1 MLFPAPLDLSAYG
14 PNVLREMS
22 VLFLG
27 PSECAQAWAT
37 GLAPATPIVAGTP
50 VRARTL
56 LGMQPQVVLV
66 DPTVADW
73 AEDVLASL
81 PPEARPAVV
90 ALGPRGASLAAL
102 SDDWCINA
110 LELPARLHVALV
122 RARARR
128 RAQSRAMSDTLTLLP
143 NRRAA
148 IAALLRSSA
157 RAAREG
163 TTFSVALI
171 DLDHFKRINTELGHA
186 EGDRLLRR
194 VGMALRSAT
203 RGSEV
208 LARIGGDEF
217 GLIVNGDQSAAQ
229 AASERIHQ
237 ALRQEGVAGTIVH
250 AELQPGEGLRALYKR
265 LTLLLRE
272 AKAHRPSRPGSSAQ
286 IRVAIAQP
294 RSPRAQRS
302 AR

>member
-1 MLFPAPLDLSAYG
+1 
-14 PNVLREMS
+14 
-22 VLFLG
+22 
-27 PSECAQAWAT
+27 
-37 GLAPATPIVAGTP
+37 
-50 VRARTL
+50 
-56 LGMQPQVVLV
+56 MQPQVVLV
-66 DPTVADW
+66 DPAAADW
-73 AEDVLASL
+73 ASAVLASM
-81 PPEARPAVV
+81 PPETRPAVV
-90 ALGPRGASLAAL
+90 ALGPSGASLAAL

-110 LELPARLHVALV
+110 QELSARLPVALV

-194 VGMALRSAT
+194 VGLALRSAT

-217 GLIVNGDQSAAQ
+217 GLIVNGDQSAAR

-250 AELQPGEGLRALYKR
+250 AELQPHEGLRALYKR
-265 LTLLLRE
+265 LTMLLRE
-272 AKAHRPSRPGSSAQ
+272 AKAQRPSRPGSSAQ
-286 IRVAIAQP
+286 IRVGVAQAAP
-294 RSPRAQRS
+294 VRAHR